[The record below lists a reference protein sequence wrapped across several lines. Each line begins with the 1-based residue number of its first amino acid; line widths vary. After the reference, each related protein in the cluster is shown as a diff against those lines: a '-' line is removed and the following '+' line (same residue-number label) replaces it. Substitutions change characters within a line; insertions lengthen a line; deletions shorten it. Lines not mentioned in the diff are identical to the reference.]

1 MTQTDLGRANSRQEE
16 DKSLSQFL
24 PTKMVDSGKFC
35 GIYTL
40 IKDTDNIII
49 IVHLDSIKY
58 VNIFLVFL
66 DNF

>member
-1 MTQTDLGRANSRQEE
+1 
-16 DKSLSQFL
+16 
-24 PTKMVDSGKFC
+24 MVDSGKFC